1 VERYLDSQF
10 YESVNDP
17 AWRDRLRVSLGF
29 CREHAWLAVDKRL
42 GDALGFALIY
52 RDVINGM
59 LTRLEDGVP
68 HRTSRRSMSLLR
80 RLPEQVRDIVERIL
94 YALIPQKHCP
104 ACQHRDEITQFILS
118 ELVKELEAPEMADAL
133 QQSDGFCLAHL
144 RLALELVRNVSACE
158 RLLAIHREKLQSLR
172 AELTE
177 FIRKNDYQFRAE
189 GIGSEG
195 DAWLR
200 AVGLIVG
207 GRNEK

>member
-1 VERYLDSQF
+1 
-10 YESVNDP
+10 
-17 AWRDRLRVSLGF
+17 
-29 CREHAWLAVDKRL
+29 
-42 GDALGFALIY
+42 
-52 RDVINGM
+52 
-59 LTRLEDGVP
+59 
-68 HRTSRRSMSLLR
+68 
-80 RLPEQVRDIVERIL
+80 
-94 YALIPQKHCP
+94 
-104 ACQHRDEITQFILS
+104 
-118 ELVKELEAPEMADAL
+118 VKELETPEMADAL
-133 QQSDGFCLAHL
+133 QESDGLCLPHL